1 MPATNNG
8 AQPLAPDAKRW
19 GPRLINAHV
28 LGEGKTAQKFT
39 GIPVYGRLNNSTPLK
54 SLDSGLGIGAGDG
67 AGAVAGALRCG
78 ALPK

>member
-28 LGEGKTAQKFT
+28 LGEGRMAQKFT

-54 SLDSGLGIGAGDG
+54 SLEYSSFVSCRATCRN
-67 AGAVAGALRCG
+67 AHPASAT
-78 ALPK
+78 